1 SCQSGMWMPNFDFAQ
16 IGNPGYTRLPSGL
29 ILQFG
34 SFGSYSATGY
44 SGALPQKIIF
54 KTPFP
59 HACIMAQGTHSM
71 GYGQATAAVY
81 AAVVNCDAEGIQFA
95 ATVPGR
101 HWFAIGY

>member
-1 SCQSGMWMPNFDFAQ
+1 MWTPNFDFAQ

-34 SFGSYSATGY
+34 SFGSYSASGY